1 MFLEMSDRSHKIP
14 CLAHSK
20 EVELKGEGGNSVFTL
35 QDLLNR
41 SSSHM
46 LAQASLKHVTGSI
59 TSY

>member
-1 MFLEMSDRSHKIP
+1 MFLEMSNCPHIIP
-14 CLAHSK
+14 RLAHSK
-20 EVELKGEGGNSVFTL
+20 VVALKGAVDNSVFTL

-46 LAQASLKHVTGSI
+46 LAQASLKHFAGSI